1 MLVDRIIDADGCR
14 IIVNEHDLRVRN
26 RIYRMQQVNG
36 YGVRVQKPDRLRGL
50 TLTLAGMLVMCFVS
64 NLVFFW
70 LGFLVTAVGIT
81 SMLIAKRRY
90 SMRISTSLGDQD
102 VLISEKKE
110 NINRIVDAI
119 DEVRWLKVVRDNQPT
134 T

>member
-1 MLVDRIIDADGCR
+1 MLVNRIIDADGCR
-14 IIVNEHDLRVRN
+14 IIVNEHDLRVSDRL
-26 RIYRMQQVNG
+26 YRMHQVSG
-36 YGVRVQKPDRLRGL
+36 YGIRVQKPDRLPGL

-70 LGFLVTAVGIT
+70 LGFLITSLGIT

-90 SMRISTSLGDQD
+90 SMRISTSLGDKD

-110 NINRIVDAI
+110 NINRIVEAI
-119 DEVRWLKVVRDNQPT
+119 DEVRWLKVVRDSQPAT
-134 T
+134 